1 MGDAG
6 ARARAARKL
15 GVSEDRWG
23 ELALAI
29 ARDCVCGDVGEA
41 HAEVARLV
49 EGEEMVG
56 LVGPDPVS
64 NSESVVGLPSLDALL
79 TVGNGTQMKLPQ
91 SPLSRACDQRWYAT
105 AITDNEFDGRM
116 RAARRS
122 ASGQGAGAWLDV
134 IPSSVSRRIGN
145 RRYQMAVH
153 LRGGC
158 VQPDAPEGLEP
169 SGADTWGAGGVFHST
184 HEIVLDA
191 IFRVLAWAGL
201 TGHLVQREPVAQNAG
216 GQALRYDIRVKMTG
230 VAADTVL
237 DLTVVFAPG
246 GSILRLSSVISG
258 AALDAANRRKCRK
271 YVAAAT
277 AERKRFVPLAMEVH
291 GRLGWPFLGF
301 LREVGIYAQAAG
313 KCHTRGQFMRHAL
326 GEISIALQKGV
337 TGAMLAHWRRCTAGR
352 ADLVGAAAE
361 QAFEDMM
368 RESSEANACVA
379 SGGAAR
385 GGM

>member
-1 MGDAG
+1 
-6 ARARAARKL
+6 
-15 GVSEDRWG
+15 
-23 ELALAI
+23 
-29 ARDCVCGDVGEA
+29 
-41 HAEVARLV
+41 
-49 EGEEMVG
+49 
-56 LVGPDPVS
+56 
-64 NSESVVGLPSLDALL
+64 
-79 TVGNGTQMKLPQ
+79 
-91 SPLSRACDQRWYAT
+91 
-105 AITDNEFDGRM
+105 
-116 RAARRS
+116 
-122 ASGQGAGAWLDV
+122 
-134 IPSSVSRRIGN
+134 
-145 RRYQMAVH
+145 
-153 LRGGC
+153 
-158 VQPDAPEGLEP
+158 
-169 SGADTWGAGGVFHST
+169 
-184 HEIVLDA
+184 
-191 IFRVLAWAGL
+191 
-201 TGHLVQREPVAQNAG
+201 
-216 GQALRYDIRVKMTG
+216 MTG

-246 GSILRLSSVISG
+246 GSILRLSSAISG